1 MCIRDSSWARKL
13 EQAGVHVVYG
23 IVGLKTH
30 CKLSLV
36 VRQEDDGLR
45 RYCHVGTGNYNPKTA
60 RLYEDVGLL
69 TCDPEVGQD
78 LTRLFNQLSGYAPK
92 SKFSRLLVAPRAM
105 RSGLVERIERETA
118 NHQAGLPAWI
128 RIKVNA
134 IVDEATIDALYH
146 ASRAGVPV
154 DLSVRGIC
162 AVRPGVPGLSDTI
175 RVRSILG
182 RFLEH
187 ARVFAFANAGEP
199 EVMIGSADLMHRNL
213 DRRVE
218 TLMTVGP
225 EHAAELINLLQLSM
239 DDGTASWHLEPD
251 GTWTHH
257 HVDAGGRPLRDLQ
270 EQLIARQRR
279 RPVRDR

>member
-1 MCIRDSSWARKL
+1 MYK
-13 EQAGVHVVYG
+13 
-23 IVGLKTH
+23 
-30 CKLSLV
+30 
-36 VRQEDDGLR
+36 RQ
-45 RYCHVGTGNYNPKTA
+45 
-60 RLYEDVGLL
+60 
-69 TCDPEVGQD
+69 
-78 LTRLFNQLSGYAPK
+78 
-92 SKFSRLLVAPRAM
+92 
-105 RSGLVERIERETA
+105 ERETA

-128 RIKVNA
+128 RIKVNS

-154 DLSVRGIC
+154 DLAVRGSC

-199 EVMIGSADLMHRNL
+199 EVLIGSADLMHRNL

-225 EHAAELINLLQLSM
+225 QHAAELIDLLQLSM